1 VAAANNAGSEQP
13 VKALLTITAAVEA
26 ATGVAFVVTPS
37 SLVLMLVG
45 SPLDLHA
52 GVIIA
57 RVLGAALLSLAAAC
71 WLARRD
77 VHSRAA
83 AGVIAAMLLYNIAVA
98 SLLVAARFGSGM
110 SGAGLQ
116 PAVILHSALAVWCVA
131 CLRRSA
137 LPRLPGAVEQV

>member
-1 VAAANNAGSEQP
+1 

-37 SLVLMLVG
+37 SVVLMLVG
-45 SPLDLHA
+45 SPLDSPA

-116 PAVILHSALAVWCVA
+116 PKKEFARHQTKSAQSPVRPMTAEIIATVILN
-131 CLRRSA
+131 
-137 LPRLPGAVEQV
+137 GY

>member
-1 VAAANNAGSEQP
+1 M
-13 VKALLTITAAVEA
+13 LTITAAVEA

-37 SLVLMLVG
+37 SVVLMLVG
-45 SPLDLHA
+45 SPLDSPA
-52 GVIIA
+52 GRIIA

-71 WLARRD
+71 WLARSD

-98 SLLVAARFGSGM
+98 SLLVYARFGSGM
-110 SGAGLQ
+110 SGAGLL

-137 LPRLPGAVEQV
+137 VSRLPGAVEQV